1 MSVRARERTSLG
13 SRPIIRDL
21 YGAVR
26 AAEFKGI
33 IRGNAL
39 EGGEAAGP
47 VARQAV
53 ISDDVPAIVGMIG
66 AISFAFA
73 SVVTRPRRFRLTSAI
88 HQLDEV
94 GWRAIPVIVIVTA
107 LLGGIIAQQGVFYF
121 RQLGVSGYVVDLVG
135 ILTLRGIG
143 VMMVAIMI
151 SGRTGSAYTAELGS
165 MKMREEIDALRVMAL
180 DPVEVLVLPRIV
192 ALILAMLILSVIG
205 DLASL
210 VGGGLVCWF
219 YGGMNPSVFMAQ
231 LKAAVTLNDF
241 LAGVIKAPFMALAVG
256 VVACSQGFR
265 VEGSVEL
272 LGRRTTAAVVQSIL
286 LVILIDGLFSFFFA
300 AIGM

>member
-1 MSVRARERTSLG
+1 M
-13 SRPIIRDL
+13 
-21 YGAVR
+21 
-26 AAEFKGI
+26 
-33 IRGNAL
+33 
-39 EGGEAAGP
+39 
-47 VARQAV
+47 ARQAV

-121 RQLGVSGYVVDLVG
+121 RQLGVSGARRRPGRHPDPPRHRCHDGGDHDLRPDRQR
-135 ILTLRGIG
+135 LHRRARFDEDARGDRR
-143 VMMVAIMI
+143 APR
-151 SGRTGSAYTAELGS
+151 SS
-165 MKMREEIDALRVMAL
+165 AL

-256 VVACSQGFR
+256 VVRARRASASREASNCSGAGPPR
-265 VEGSVEL
+265 PS
-272 LGRRTTAAVVQSIL
+272 
-286 LVILIDGLFSFFFA
+286 FSPSCS
-300 AIGM
+300 